1 MLGNMRKNG
10 RDFFWRKM
18 RRNTRRTVIDDLR
31 PRLFRAILRQY
42 QFTGLSLV
50 HASGVLLAVP
60 SSIPILPS
68 NVCICSVLP
77 GLSKV
82 VASYEIR

>member
-1 MLGNMRKNG
+1 
-10 RDFFWRKM
+10 M

-31 PRLFRAILRQY
+31 PRLYRAILRQY

-60 SSIPILPS
+60 S
-68 NVCICSVLP
+68 
-77 GLSKV
+77 
-82 VASYEIR
+82 R